1 MRSGDRGRMG
11 SSAKGSRNGTH
22 GSSSTIHRERVDEG
36 DEEDEHL
43 VDSDCEMSF
52 SDSEDEEF
60 VAQGGVES
68 KNESTYSSLE
78 SKNGLS
84 NIESDKEDEIEGFDR
99 DEV

>member
-1 MRSGDRGRMG
+1 MG
-11 SSAKGSRNGTH
+11 SSASGSRG
-22 GSSSTIHRERVDEG
+22 GAYSSNSTMYRERVNEG
-36 DEEDEHL
+36 DEYV
-43 VDSDCEMSF
+43 VDSNCEMSF
-52 SDSEDEEF
+52 SNSEDEEF